1 MTLKRAKL
9 IAALIADL
17 DKDCEHT
24 DYVAEIKQNPFPELG
39 CQVVLSSKDGHRNQ
53 LVDLTCFAKALDL
66 LGTKVYM
73 SLYSNYIE
81 LN

>member
-24 DYVAEIKQNPFPELG
+24 DYVAEVKPNPYEANEYS
-39 CQVVLSSKDGHRNQ
+39 VVLSSRRPWRNQ
-53 LVDLTCFAKALDL
+53 LVDLICFARSLDL
-66 LGTKVYM
+66 LATKLQM
-73 SLYSNYIE
+73 SQENDYIE
-81 LN
+81 LI